1 MLLVKFIFLKTHFDL
16 MLETRL
22 KYLSFILIKS
32 LPYKIMATF
41 LADSLQSA
49 GIILQILL

>member
-22 KYLSFILIKS
+22 KYLFFIFIKS
-32 LPYKIMATF
+32 LLYKIMAIF

-49 GIILQILL
+49 RIILQIVL